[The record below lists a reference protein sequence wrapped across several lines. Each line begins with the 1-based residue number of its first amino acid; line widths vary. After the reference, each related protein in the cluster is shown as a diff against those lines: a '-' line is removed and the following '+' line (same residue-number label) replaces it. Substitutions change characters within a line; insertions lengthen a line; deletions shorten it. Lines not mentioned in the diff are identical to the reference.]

1 LSILNDIKKFY
12 TKGGN
17 TEKILFVNTLVFII
31 LQLVLL
37 VIYLFNQKVALSYF
51 AAGTFLS
58 STSSIPVLATKPW
71 SIITHMFTHLEL
83 LHFLFNMLVFYF
95 AGGLFVMY
103 YSQRELWKLYLL
115 SGLSGFILF
124 VFAFNVFPV
133 FQEINPLTTICG
145 ASASVM
151 GILVAG
157 AMADLKRKV
166 RLFGIVEVEILWVVL
181 GLLLLDLVSIKS
193 GNNSGGHIGHLGG
206 ALFGFLFVQTRK
218 KGINMTGWLDKILDG
233 IKSLVGGSKKGKAP
247 KKRFETD
254 EEYNARK
261 KANQKRI
268 DLILDKISRTGYEG
282 LTKEEK
288 EFLFTHSQK

>member
-1 LSILNDIKKFY
+1 LSILNEIKRFY

-17 TEKILFVNTLVFII
+17 TEKILFVNTFVFLI
-31 LQLVLL
+31 LQIVLL
-37 VIYLFNQKVALSYF
+37 LVYLYNQESALHYF
-51 AAGTFLS
+51 SSGTFLS
-58 STSSIPVLATKPW
+58 STSSLPLLATKPW

-95 AGGLFVMY
+95 AGGLFSFY
-103 YSQRELWKLYLL
+103 YTQRELWKVYLL
-115 SGLSGFILF
+115 SGLSGFFLF

-133 FQEINPLTTICG
+133 FKEINPLTTICG

-157 AMADLKRKV
+157 AMADLKRRVK
-166 RLFGIVEVEILWVVL
+166 LFGVFEVEILWVVL

-206 ALFGFLFVQTRK
+206 AFFGYLFVQTRK
-218 KGINMTGWLDKILDG
+218 KGINMTGWLDKILNG
-233 IKSLVGGSKKGKAP
+233 IKSLFGERKNKKAASR
-247 KKRFETD
+247 RFERD
-254 EEYNARK
+254 EDFNARK
-261 KANQKRI
+261 LANQKKI
-268 DLILDKISRTGYEG
+268 DLILDKISRAGYES

>member
-1 LSILNDIKKFY
+1 LSILNEIKRFY

-17 TEKILFVNTLVFII
+17 TEKILFVNTFVFLI
-31 LQLVLL
+31 LQIVLL
-37 VIYLFNQKVALSYF
+37 LVYLYNQESALHYF
-51 AAGTFLS
+51 SSGTFLS
-58 STSSIPVLATKPW
+58 STSSLPLLATKPW

-95 AGGLFVMY
+95 AGGLFSFY
-103 YSQRELWKLYLL
+103 YTQRELWKVYLL
-115 SGLSGFILF
+115 SGLSGFFLF

-133 FQEINPLTTICG
+133 FKEINPLTTICG

-157 AMADLKRKV
+157 AMADLKRRVK
-166 RLFGIVEVEILWVVL
+166 LFGVFEVEILWVVL

-206 ALFGFLFVQTRK
+206 AFFGYLFVQTRK
-218 KGINMTGWLDKILDG
+218 KGINMTGWLDKILNG
-233 IKSLVGGSKKGKAP
+233 IKSLFGERKNKKAASR
-247 KKRFETD
+247 RFERD
-254 EEYNARK
+254 EDFNARK
-261 KANQKRI
+261 LANQKKT
-268 DLILDKISRTGYEG
+268 DLILDKISRAGYES

>member
-1 LSILNDIKKFY
+1 MSILNEIKRFY

-17 TEKILFVNTLVFII
+17 TEKILFVNTFVFLI
-31 LQLVLL
+31 LQIVLL
-37 VIYLFNQKVALSYF
+37 LVYLYNQESALHYF
-51 AAGTFLS
+51 SSGTFLS
-58 STSSIPVLATKPW
+58 STSSLPLLATKPW

-95 AGGLFVMY
+95 AGGLFSFY
-103 YSQRELWKLYLL
+103 YTQRELWKVYLL
-115 SGLSGFILF
+115 SGLSGFFLF

-133 FQEINPLTTICG
+133 FKEINPLTTICG

-157 AMADLKRKV
+157 AMADLKRRVK
-166 RLFGIVEVEILWVVL
+166 LFGVFEVEILWVVL

-206 ALFGFLFVQTRK
+206 AFFGYLFVQTRK
-218 KGINMTGWLDKILDG
+218 KGINMTGWLDKILNG
-233 IKSLVGGSKKGKAP
+233 IKSLFGERKNKKAASR
-247 KKRFETD
+247 RFERD
-254 EEYNARK
+254 EDFNARK
-261 KANQKRI
+261 LANQKKT
-268 DLILDKISRTGYEG
+268 DLILDKISRAGYES

>member
-1 LSILNDIKKFY
+1 MSILNEIKRFY

-17 TEKILFVNTLVFII
+17 TEKILFVNTFVFLI
-31 LQLVLL
+31 LQIVLL
-37 VIYLFNQKVALSYF
+37 LVYLYNQESALHYF
-51 AAGTFLS
+51 SSGTFLS
-58 STSSIPVLATKPW
+58 STSSLPLLATKPW

-95 AGGLFVMY
+95 AGGLFSFY
-103 YSQRELWKLYLL
+103 YTQRELWKVYLL
-115 SGLSGFILF
+115 SGLSGFFLF

-133 FQEINPLTTICG
+133 FKEINPLTTICG

-157 AMADLKRKV
+157 AMADLKRRVK
-166 RLFGIVEVEILWVVL
+166 LFGVFEVEILWVVL

-206 ALFGFLFVQTRK
+206 AFFGYLFVQTRK
-218 KGINMTGWLDKILDG
+218 KGINMTGWLDKILNG
-233 IKSLVGGSKKGKAP
+233 IKSLFGERKNKKAASR
-247 KKRFETD
+247 RFERD
-254 EEYNARK
+254 EDFNARK
-261 KANQKRI
+261 LANQKKI
-268 DLILDKISRTGYEG
+268 DLILDKISRAGYES